1 MATLEYKSVKKNFE
15 TFTAAMFQKDWE
27 LASVEKNTIYYAKAY

>member
-1 MATLEYKSVKKNFE
+1 MATLEYKSVEKTE

-27 LASVEKNTIYYAKAY
+27 LASVDKILYVKAY